1 MRTRPR
7 WETIIPAAAL
17 LIVSIIITI
26 FASDFDRIT
35 GRTTATTTVPAAS
48 PETAA
53 APTDADAI
61 VKEAASLVD
70 QGLFAQ
76 AITLLTPIG
85 TGMTPNAEAAALL
98 QRATDLEGRDR
109 RLMAAL
115 AKQRAARSWPA
126 VISTINLIEQGRP
139 LSSQLVQLRASA
151 RSAIVV
157 SRAATRAR
165 ALMRDGRYTQAA
177 TVLDAALAQTRSPLL
192 QQLRSQVSAAQS
204 GPAKSAAPAAR
215 GSSAG
220 GSGTTGARQPA
231 RPPMPPAVAG
241 GGPPQA
247 ASRPPT
253 AAPTGAQP
261 PRPSLPNPVTTG
273 PSVSGGGAPA
283 AAPAASTPAPAA
295 GSNCHE
301 HDGVFECH

>member
-1 MRTRPR
+1 
-7 WETIIPAAAL
+7 
-17 LIVSIIITI
+17 
-26 FASDFDRIT
+26 
-35 GRTTATTTVPAAS
+35 
-48 PETAA
+48 
-53 APTDADAI
+53 
-61 VKEAASLVD
+61 
-70 QGLFAQ
+70 
-76 AITLLTPIG
+76 
-85 TGMTPNAEAAALL
+85 
-98 QRATDLEGRDR
+98 
-109 RLMAAL
+109 MAAL